1 MGLVVSIEKILKEF
15 TLKAQLKADAE
26 CLGLMGPSG
35 SGKSMTLKC
44 IAGIETPDKGKIILD
59 GKVLF
64 DSDKI
69 INLTPQERKIG
80 YLFQGYAL
88 FPNMTVEENIHTG
101 LKARKMSKQEIE
113 NRTMEMLKRF
123 HIEELQ
129 NRYPRQLSGGQ
140 KQRAALARLMA
151 YEPEVILLDEPF
163 SALDEDLREELQ
175 HEIRNMLA
183 DFHRPSILVSHNSKE
198 INNLC
203 NKKYQIIRGQ
213 IQ

>member
-64 DSDKI
+64 DSDKN

-163 SALDEDLREELQ
+163 SSLDEDLREELQ

>member
-64 DSDKI
+64 DSDKN

>member
-64 DSDKI
+64 DSDKN

-140 KQRAALARLMA
+140 KQRAALARLKA